1 MPPQDFDSTFRSLLV
16 DQVDAV
22 PELRPGATRRHH
34 GRHQS
39 GFTLIELLVVIAII
53 AVLIALLLPA
63 VQQAREAAR
72 RTQCKNNLK
81 QIALGIHNYNET
93 YGSLP
98 IGHQYLGG
106 FDGNWADNKGGSG
119 FGWGWS
125 ILPFIDQGPLFNSF
139 NSSQQAA
146 ETAPT
151 TPGGTLSNALLCQT
165 VIAIIS
171 CPSDAKPSQG
181 KDIPTTNLDDGAIP
195 RNATS
200 SYQGS
205 AASFD
210 GWSGDAAGNFANL
223 QQWNGAFGRSNSGA
237 RRLHEFTDGT
247 SNTFLVGETKY
258 QGMDSSG
265 GNRSRWYAAVDG
277 TPGAAK
283 GASGATNALMDDGQ
297 WAMNWTAAQGNPQP
311 HRTAGSAHT
320 GGAQF
325 AMSDGSVRFVSEQIH
340 HTSRA
345 WIPTDPFDHANNGR
359 AFGLYQRLYAI
370 ADGLVLSEF

>member
-1 MPPQDFDSTFRSLLV
+1 MPLKRVWNLCHPNFSQYTIRCSNCPVRPSL
-16 DQVDAV
+16 Q
-22 PELRPGATRRHH
+22 RRAP
-34 GRHQS
+34 

-72 RTQCKNNLK
+72 RAQCKNNLK
-81 QIALGIHNYNET
+81 QLALGVHNYNET
-93 YGSLP
+93 FGILP
-98 IGHQYLGG
+98 IGHQYIGG
-106 FDGNWADNKGGSG
+106 FDGDWTDNNGGSG
-119 FGWGWS
+119 FGWGWA
-125 ILPFIDQGPLFNSF
+125 ILPFIDQGNLFNRF

-151 TPGGTLSNALLCQT
+151 VPGGTVSNAVLCQT
-165 VIAIIS
+165 VIPIIS
-171 CPSDAKPSQG
+171 CPSDAKPPQG
-181 KDIPTTNLDDGAIP
+181 HDFPNTTNLDDGAIP

-237 RRLHEFTDGT
+237 RRFHEFTDGL
-247 SNTFLVGETKY
+247 SNTFLIGETKFR
-258 QGMDSSG
+258 GMDSTG
-265 GNRSRWYAAVDG
+265 ENRSRWYAAIDG
-277 TPGAAK
+277 TPGAAN
-283 GASGATNALMDDGQ
+283 GATGATNALMDDGQ

-320 GGAQF
+320 GGAHF
-325 AMSDGSVRFVSEQIH
+325 ALGDGSVRFVSEQIN

-345 WIPTDPFDHANNGR
+345 WIAADPFDATNAGKG
-359 AFGLYQRLYAI
+359 FGLYQRLFAI
-370 ADGLVLSEF
+370 ADSLVVGDF